1 MIAIQILDVFMLV
14 ASFGSAKASRN
25 PDTMRYLPRIAE
37 SLSTIMLDVTPR
49 LVFKVSKKDHKSTSW
64 AYISKSLLI
73 FCAEAEFLSR
83 SATYGRADSTP
94 VARRI
99 LLRRVA
105 KSDPR

>member
-1 MIAIQILDVFMLV
+1 MIAVQILEVFMVV
-14 ASFGSAKASRN
+14 ASFGSAKASRKL
-25 PDTMRYLPRIAE
+25 DTLSCLPRIADF
-37 SLSTIMLDVTPR
+37 LSTIKLDVTPR
-49 LVFKVSKKDHKSTSW
+49 LVFTVSKKDHKATSW

-83 SATYGRADSTP
+83 SVTYGRADSTP

-99 LLRRVA
+99 LLRSAA